1 MTVPPPDSTTDESA
15 SPGYDTANHT
25 ANCTAN
31 SVPADSNKV
40 IRHGLKA
47 LVALIAGAAVIG
59 LIQWRAPET
68 DYQKAL
74 LQSLAAGGITSLV
87 VLYQLQRA
95 SLAVGKAWLVP
106 TVCLA
111 LIGSA
116 AALLRFESF
125 SGEMVPRFSW
135 RFSRSDTPA
144 LKTKPLTATD
154 SDQTLG
160 EDVPVDSQGSWRE
173 FLGDDRTGVLT
184 ERRFVLPTSANQVIR
199 RWDIGIGEGWSSFAV
214 ADGIAVTLEQR
225 DEMECV
231 TAYRLSDGQLLWLV
245 EHEANHFQAL
255 GGGGPRSTPTIVP
268 ATELSPGKVYA
279 QGATGTVWCLNLS
292 DGEILWQRDLLE
304 ITGWNQDDSE
314 QAISWGRSGSPLIVD
329 NLCVLPLGGPDS
341 ESEMG
346 RSLIALDA
354 ATGETRWRAGKQ
366 QISYASPMIMTLGE
380 KRQIVSVNEAEITG
394 HEVATGEVLWSFPW
408 EGKSNSGAN
417 CAAAIPAGKNR
428 FLIGKGYGGGS
439 SLIEVT
445 RADNP
450 SASTTESSDSSDFV
464 ANEIW
469 HSSRVLKTKF
479 NHALVHNGV
488 AYALSNGALQAVEIE
503 SGKRLWEQSRRDRFG
518 QGQTVLVEDVL
529 VVQAEDG
536 DVVLVAADPDDYR
549 ELIRIP
555 ALEHKTWN
563 IPTVVD
569 NLILIRNA
577 HRAIALE
584 LPQ

>member
-1 MTVPPPDSTTDESA
+1 MTFPPPDSTTDESA
-15 SPGYDTANHT
+15 SPEYDTANS
-25 ANCTAN
+25 TAN
-31 SVPADSNKV
+31 SVPTDTNEVA
-40 IRHGLKA
+40 RHGWKA
-47 LVALIAGAAVIG
+47 LVALVAGAAIVG

-74 LQSLAAGGITSLV
+74 LQSLAAGGIASLV

-95 SLAVGKAWLVP
+95 SLAARKGWLVP

-111 LIGSA
+111 LILSA
-116 AALLRFESF
+116 VVLLRFESF

-135 RFSRSDTPA
+135 RFGRSNTPA
-144 LKTKPLTATD
+144 LKTTPLTEANSATGENELAD
-154 SDQTLG
+154 SEGPT
-160 EDVPVDSQGSWRE
+160 DSQGTWRE
-173 FLGDDRTGVLT
+173 FLGDHRTGILT
-184 ERRFVLPTSANQVIR
+184 ERRFEIPTSANQVTR
-199 RWDIGIGEGWSSFAV
+199 RWDIGIGAGWSSFAV
-214 ADGIAVTLEQR
+214 SSGIAVTLEQR

-231 TAYRLSDGQLLWLV
+231 SAYRLSDGQLLWLV

-255 GGGGPRSTPTIVP
+255 GGGGPRSTPAIVP
-268 ATELSPGKVYA
+268 ATELSPAKVYA
-279 QGATGTVWCLNLS
+279 QGATGTVWCLSLS

-329 NLCVLPLGGPDS
+329 NLCVLPLGGP
-341 ESEMG
+341 ESEAVAG
-346 RSLIALDA
+346 RSLVALDA

-366 QISYASPMIMTLGE
+366 QISYASPMIMTLGK

-394 HEVATGEVLWSFPW
+394 HDVATGKILWSFPW

-417 CAAAIPAGKNR
+417 CASAIPAGKNQ

-445 RADNP
+445 RADTP
-450 SASTTESSDSSDFV
+450 SASTTASSAASDFV

-518 QGQTVLVEDVL
+518 QGQAVLVEDVL
-529 VVQAEDG
+529 VVQSEEG
-536 DVVLVAADPDDYR
+536 DVALVAADPEEYR

-569 NLILIRNA
+569 NLILVRNA